1 MGGFAVD
8 VTDQVRERLKHV
20 PEPHLPAGIGDLGML
35 RQADIHDG
43 RLSVLLALPC
53 VACPA
58 TAVMAD
64 DIDTALSA
72 MPGVESVDVEVS
84 WAQPWSKADVTAEGR
99 ALMRE
104 GGVQL

>member
-1 MGGFAVD
+1 M
-8 VTDQVRERLKHV
+8 TDEVRERLKDV

-35 RQADIHDG
+35 RQADMDGG

-58 TAVMAD
+58 MAVMTD

-72 MPGVESVDVEVS
+72 MPGVESVDVAVS
-84 WAQPWSKADVTAEGR
+84 WAQPWSKADVTEQGR
-99 ALMRE
+99 TLIRK